1 MPRYDYECEKNGR
14 TVEVR
19 HGIHEKLTTWG
30 EVCEC
35 AQIDPGDT
43 PANTPV
49 ERLISA
55 PSLGFPK
62 GDSELKGMG
71 FTKLV
76 RRSDGNYENVT
87 ATGDESRVV
96 KRDDATSIQGLNLA
110 KKVGD

>member
-1 MPRYDYECEKNGR
+1 MPRYDYHCEENGW

-19 HGIHEKLTTWG
+19 HGINDKLKNWG
-30 EVCEC
+30 EVCKLAE
-35 AQIDPGDT
+35 IDPGDT
-43 PANTPV
+43 PRSTPV

-55 PSLGFPK
+55 PNLGFPK

-96 KRDDATSIQGLNLA
+96 KRDDAASIEGLNLP

>member
-1 MPRYDYECEKNGR
+1 MPRYDYHCEENGW

-19 HGIHEKLTTWG
+19 HGMDEKLKSWG
-30 EVCEC
+30 EVCER
-35 AQIDPGDT
+35 AEIDPGDT
-43 PANTPV
+43 PPDTPV
-49 ERLISA
+49 GRLISA
-55 PSLGFPK
+55 PNLGFPK

-87 ATGDESRVV
+87 ASGDESRVV
-96 KRDDATSIQGLNLA
+96 KRDDAASIAGLNLA

>member
-1 MPRYDYECEKNGR
+1 MPRYDYHCEENGW

-19 HGIHEKLTTWG
+19 HGIHEKLSNWG
-30 EVCEC
+30 QVCER
-35 AQIDPGDT
+35 AEIEPGDT
-43 PANTPV
+43 PLSSPV

-55 PSLGFPK
+55 PALAFPK

-87 ATGDESRVV
+87 ASGDESRVV
-96 KRDDATSIQGLNLA
+96 SRDDPTSIARLNLA